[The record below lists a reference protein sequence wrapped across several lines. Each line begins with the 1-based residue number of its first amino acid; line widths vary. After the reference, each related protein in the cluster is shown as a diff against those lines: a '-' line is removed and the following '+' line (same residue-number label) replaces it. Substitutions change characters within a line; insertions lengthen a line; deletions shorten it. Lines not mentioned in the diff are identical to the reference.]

1 MNEREKKFREAV
13 QAAALHPI
21 MPTKYNAIERKK
33 LREFEQSLFPTE
45 EDKRKFAEAING
57 DKQIIER

>member
-13 QAAALHPI
+13 KAAELHPL
-21 MPTKYNAIERKK
+21 MPTKYNALERKK

-45 EDKRKFAEAING
+45 EDKRKLARAING
-57 DKQIIER
+57 NEPTIEK